1 MKFTIVDKE
10 FVITSAKTKHVL
22 QIEKETG
29 KTLAKLADDFSFQD
43 VIIIFTKAL
52 QQSDATI
59 TDEWVEENTTM
70 SDMEL
75 MNEVVSHFLAVKK

>member
-1 MKFTIVDKE
+1 MKFTMKDKE

-22 QIEKETG
+22 EIEKQTG
-29 KTLAKLADDFSFQD
+29 KTLAKLGEDFSFQD

-52 QQSDATI
+52 QQADESI
-59 TDEWVEENTTM
+59 TAEWLEENITM
-70 SDMEL
+70 TDVEL

>member
-1 MKFTIVDKE
+1 MKFTIADKE
-10 FVITSAKTKHVL
+10 FVVTSAKTKHVL

-29 KTLAKLADDFSFQD
+29 KTLAKLADDFSFHD
-43 VIIIFTKAL
+43 VVIIFTKAL
-52 QQSDATI
+52 QQSDTTI

-70 SDMEL
+70 SDMQL